1 MDASGAVHTASTKQN
16 TDLFEAARTGVG
28 ALGIITSVTL
38 QAMPLW
44 KMRKTSFAY
53 PLASLLDD
61 LPDLLDQYDRL
72 QWSFEPYTDNA
83 TVVVREDVD
92 WDTPIAPS
100 GLDGGC
106 WSEHQPTADDCTDV
120 SYKTLTDSLRH
131 YDERQLYTEMEMF
144 IAVEDSVQ
152 AVRDYM
158 KYMESVK
165 HLHDPSVTLNV
176 MLRYVAADDIMLSPM
191 HGRDTAVISVIV
203 VGNEAGSGDQGQFR
217 LFAGGLQALCE
228 GHYSARPH
236 WGKINFAPADGQGWG
251 EGRQSGGVAPS
262 HVSYAEY
269 LTSVYPRWADYHIVM
284 ANMDPRGVFSITY
297 LRQRGLVVD

>member
-1 MDASGAVHTASTKQN
+1 VHTASATQN
-16 TDLFEAARTGVG
+16 TDLFDAARTGVG

-38 QAMPLW
+38 QAIPLW

-61 LPDLLDQYDRL
+61 LPDLLNQYERL

-92 WDTPIAPS
+92 WDTPIVPS

-106 WSEHQPTADDCTDV
+106 WSEHQPTAEDCTDV

-131 YDERQLYTEMEMF
+131 YDKRQLYTEMEMF

-158 KYMESVK
+158 QYMESIK

-203 VGNEAGSGDQGQFR
+203 LRATIRHAPTGARSTSRPLTARAGARDVRAPVPRPRTCLTRSTLSQCTR
-217 LFAGGLQALCE
+217 AGL
-228 GHYSARPH
+228 PTT
-236 WGKINFAPADGQGWG
+236 
-251 EGRQSGGVAPS
+251 PS
-262 HVSYAEY
+262 
-269 LTSVYPRWADYHIVM
+269 
-284 ANMDPRGVFSITY
+284 
-297 LRQRGLVVD
+297 